1 MDPLS
6 ALVTALALGATVI
19 FKTTTEQIVKDAY
32 ATLKN
37 RIRTRYGAVSSDLD
51 QLEQA
56 PDSKS
61 RRAVIEEGLGRAGA
75 QQDPEFP
82 QLAAQAQALMVL
94 IQSHAP
100 RAAAAIG
107 VDLKEVEAANLRLA
121 DIAAAGTGVKIEK
134 GRFSGD
140 IDIKGV
146 RAGVGTDDRAPTA

>member
-6 ALVTALALGATVI
+6 ALVTALALGATVV

-32 ATLKN
+32 ATLKD
-37 RIRTRYGAVSSDLD
+37 RIQARYGVVSSDLD

-61 RRAVIEEGLGRAGA
+61 RRAVIVEGLEGAGA
-75 QQDPEFP
+75 QHDPAFA

-100 RAAAAIG
+100 QAAAAFG

-121 DIAAAGTGVKIEK
+121 DIAAAGTGVKVEK

-146 RAGVGTDDRAPTA
+146 RAGVGPDDRAPTS